1 VIRRTG
7 AGTLRDLISVERRT
21 TVKNGRGGTADSWVA
36 TITDLP
42 ASIVAQRGGEA
53 VQSQRLAGSTPVDIM
68 VRHSALTASIQPSD
82 RVTDANGAIY
92 AVKWVGS
99 LDEGRPRWI
108 MLSCTTGTGAD
119 R

>member
-1 VIRRTG
+1 MTRRTG

-21 TVKNGRGGTADSWVA
+21 QTKNGRGGTADTWA
-36 TITDLP
+36 AIGTDLP
-42 ASIVAQRGGEA
+42 ASIGTQRGGEA
-53 VQSQRLAGSTPVDIM
+53 VQSQRLAGSTPVDIY
-68 VRHSALTASIQPSD
+68 VRYSALTASIQASD
-82 RVTDANGAIY
+82 RVRDASGVIY
-92 AVKWVGS
+92 AVKWAGS

>member
-1 VIRRTG
+1 MTRRSG
-7 AGTLRDLISVERRT
+7 AGTLRDLISIERRT
-21 TVKNGRGGTADSWVA
+21 QTKNGRGGTADTWAAIGAS
-36 TITDLP
+36 IP

-53 VQSQRLAGSTPVDIM
+53 VQSQRLAGTTPVDII
-68 VRHSALTASIQPSD
+68 VRYSALTASIQPSD
-82 RVTDANGAIY
+82 RARDASGAIY
-92 AVKWVGS
+92 AVRWVGS